1 MYQDLA
7 TEYWHSLQD
16 QQLSWA
22 FSAYDRLVKTLSE
35 DVQERLQLKETVAE
49 PYIVVFGKT
58 QVGKTTLLLDLMGIE
73 QANATKISKVLRGG
87 REAGK
92 SATATTMEYCRS
104 SSDRWGLSRPG
115 KEQEWLERDEDMSHA
130 LKMLRIDMEK
140 GCLVADSPCVVH
152 IPKSYFV
159 NSETFPSVR
168 MLDLPGDNPANEQE
182 QQHVYQM
189 AKIYLPFADLILLVG
204 KGDDLGFLK
213 PSGISLPGIED
224 WQSMP
229 YRFRIVTT
237 YSYYSQSVK
246 DILRKE
252 PDVDTSRVRQRLIDQ
267 IEHFGEL
274 SEAAKHSNLYFPL
287 EFGNSWMHTQ
297 ASEPQLYSRMAP
309 IIAELRAELLAQIS
323 SNTTPMGRLRSTLN
337 THISVKYIQKK
348 KTERINE
355 SIAAL
360 ELKEKA
366 ADSDLELWQT
376 KVENAKHSFNEISTL
391 IDSNPGERCALEVQ
405 KAIPVSPNQYTPK
418 EGSAKNDCKNLNAM
432 VREYYRVLK
441 NMKFEVNCKKC
452 KKCEKCRTLYW
463 PCVRDAFKEPKPAI
477 IEDILD
483 DSFELIRSKIN
494 GYWFDNYI
502 NSSNY
507 QKDLDRVR
515 KAGNTALIRIS
526 ELWQRQWLAAIS
538 CANNVVRQRLDRAR
552 ARLALF
558 QEERDAAIARHAV
571 IKQAIVDHE
580 KERERIEENSKEDIE
595 RCERFVHLLEEE
607 YAAALDEQYAA
618 ALQEKD
624 DSDALLQL
632 LSCIALTNQYEEFL
646 ALNEQQTSQHLA

>member
-159 NSETFPSVR
+159 NSATFPSVR

-323 SNTTPMGRLRSTLN
+323 SSTTPMGRLRSTLN

-348 KTERINE
+348 KTERIND
-355 SIAAL
+355 SIATL
-360 ELKEKA
+360 ELKEKT
-366 ADSDLELWQT
+366 ADSDLKLWKT
-376 KVENAKHSFNEISTL
+376 KVESEQLSFTEISAL
-391 IDSNPGERCALEVQ
+391 IDSNPGKRCTLDIQKKIQALLS
-405 KAIPVSPNQYTPK
+405 KPPNQYTPK
-418 EGSAKNDCKNLNAM
+418 EGSAKNDCKKLNAM
-432 VREYYRVLK
+432 VRQYYLELK
-441 NMKFEVNCKKC
+441 KMKVDINGQNCQA
-452 KKCEKCRTLYW
+452 LYW
-463 PCVRDAFKEPKPAI
+463 RCVRDAFEKPKPDI

-483 DSFELIRSKIN
+483 DSFELIRSRIN
-494 GYWFDNYI
+494 DYWFDTYVNF
-502 NSSNY
+502 SNY
-507 QKDLDRVR
+507 QTDLKSVRDAGRV
-515 KAGNTALIRIS
+515 ALVRLS

-552 ARLALF
+552 TRLALF

-580 KERERIEENSKEDIE
+580 KERKRIEENSKEDIE

-632 LSCIALTNQYEEFL
+632 LSCIAMTNQYEEFL
-646 ALNEQQTSQHLA
+646 AFNEQQTSQYLA